1 MLCFVLEQPSQK
13 LCAWSFS
20 TPQNI
25 HFIPVA
31 SSVPNSVYI
40 SLSFCFLFLFFFAV
54 IAVVVVFYV
63 FVCFFLYPLLLEGR
77 GY

>member
-1 MLCFVLEQPSQK
+1 MHGLC
-13 LCAWSFS
+13 S

-40 SLSFCFLFLFFFAV
+40 SLSFCFLVFFFCFFFFAV
-54 IAVVVVFYV
+54 IAVVVVFYGCVCV
-63 FVCFFLYPLLLEGR
+63 FFVSIIVGGEGE
-77 GY
+77 